1 MTREDLADLS
11 AFLVVAEERSFTRAA
26 AKLGTSQSALS
37 QIVRRL
43 EARLGLR
50 LLTRTTR
57 SVAPTEAGERLLATL
72 SPALRDL
79 DASLAALGEMR
90 ERPAGTIRIN
100 AVEHATDT
108 ILYPALRTFLP
119 RYPDVGVEIVSDY
132 ELVDVVAERY
142 DAGVRLGE
150 HVDKDMIAVRIAPDL
165 EMTVVGAPA
174 YFERHS
180 RPVVPQD
187 LVRHRCIS
195 LRSGATH
202 GHFIWEFR
210 KKARELKVRIGR
222 AAGFQRHRSDPEGR
236 PRRLRP
242 SLPIARQGRRARCA
256 GAVGQRPGRLV
267 PALSGLSPLLPER
280 AATDSRLRAT
290 GRRAAVSKLTVSHVV
305 PARAVWKRRTAESA
319 PGRTA
324 FVSTS
329 ASL

>member
-1 MTREDLADLS
+1 MTREDLADLT
-11 AFLVVAEERSFTRAA
+11 AFLAVAEERSFTLAA
-26 AKLGTSQSALS
+26 AKIGMSQSALS

-43 EARLGLR
+43 EARLGVR

-100 AVEHATDT
+100 AVEHAADT

-119 RYPDVGVEIVSDY
+119 RYPDVKVEIVSEY
-132 ELVDVVAERY
+132 GLVDIVAERY

-165 EMTVVGAPA
+165 QMTVVGAPA
-174 YFERHS
+174 YFDRHP
-180 RPVVPQD
+180 RPAVPQD

-195 LRSGATH
+195 LRWSATH

-210 KKARELKVRIGR
+210 KKARELKVRVDGPLAFNAIDLILE
-222 AAGFQRHRSDPEGR
+222 AALDGFGLAFLSRDKVEEHVAQ
-236 PRRLRP
+236 
-242 SLPIARQGRRARCA
+242 
-256 GAVGQRPGRLV
+256 GRLV
-267 PALSGLSPLLPER
+267 SVLDDWCPRFPGYHLYYPSRRQPTPAFALLVD
-280 AATDSRLRAT
+280 ALRF
-290 GRRAAVSKLTVSHVV
+290 RR
-305 PARAVWKRRTAESA
+305 
-319 PGRTA
+319 
-324 FVSTS
+324 
-329 ASL
+329 